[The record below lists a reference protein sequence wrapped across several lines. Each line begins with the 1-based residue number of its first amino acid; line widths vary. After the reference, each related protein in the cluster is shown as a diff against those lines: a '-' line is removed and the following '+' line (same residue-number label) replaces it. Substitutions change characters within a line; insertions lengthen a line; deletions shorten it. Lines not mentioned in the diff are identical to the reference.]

1 MRFQSTLP
9 ARGATPQDIKT
20 TNIKADFNPRSP
32 HGERHRHPH
41 PRRYPQHHFNLR
53 SPHGERHCIFL
64 SYQSSM
70 AISIHAPRTG
80 SDRAQRWNR
89 LVEIFQST
97 LPARGATDLL
107 VAHAMNNG
115 FQSTLP
121 ARGATATDDPD
132 KQEEWLF
139 QSTLPA
145 RGATQCTGSDAAGI
159 SISIHAPR
167 TGSDRPRRRK
177 LRDKAHFNPRS
188 PHGERLVERIEKG
201 ERRYFNPRSPHGERH
216 RVHHR
221 LCVRHRFQ
229 STLPARGATQVRR
242 TRWNCQQNFN
252 PRSPHGE
259 RRDITGERLVSE
271 EFQST
276 LPARGATFAKAG
288 IAQRYYISIHA
299 PRTGSDGAAICM
311 NMLGLT
317 FQSTLPA
324 RGATAVVSH
333 ACGLG
338 ADFNPRSPH
347 GERPNLFFEAIR
359 IIKISIHAPRTGS
372 DRGALPDVDRRP
384 RISIHAPRTG
394 SDP

>member
-1 MRFQSTLP
+1 M
-9 ARGATPQDIKT
+9 
-20 TNIKADFNPRSP
+20 
-32 HGERHRHPH
+32 
-41 PRRYPQHHFNLR
+41 
-53 SPHGERHCIFL
+53 
-64 SYQSSM
+64 
-70 AISIHAPRTG
+70 
-80 SDRAQRWNR
+80 
-89 LVEIFQST
+89 
-97 LPARGATDLL
+97 L

-145 RGATQCTGSDAAGI
+145 RGATQCTGGDAAGI

-259 RRDITGERLVSE
+259 RPLPRLESRND
-271 EFQST
+271 T
-276 LPARGATFAKAG
+276 
-288 IAQRYYISIHA
+288 I
-299 PRTGSDGAAICM
+299 
-311 NMLGLT
+311 